1 MRLYSIH
8 YLLRDVFKNKWRF
21 CLSIL
26 GISTALI
33 LMITGHLLI
42 DSYYTALFGS
52 FHHYQT
58 NDIAHIQYISDSDVL
73 DNEAEDSEQTKF
85 IKTTEDAL
93 GSDYLLF
100 SELYS
105 IGLLQ
110 PFEAEQVEL
119 SVTLHLIGTNQ
130 NFNGSLLMDDSLCKT
145 SKLVAGRSLSSQDIQ
160 NGESVIL
167 IDTLLSELMFDGDA
181 LNKSLRVPIRAVV
194 QNDDGTISSRI
205 IGHQKF
211 KVIGVCEQSREQ
223 RLKLYDAIDNY
234 TVGELCNY
242 EANCYVPFTCSIPNE
257 SNGNVEMIYLNQ
269 GSEKDKLDALC
280 LNYVAQSILCDI
292 STYQTLAVNVERE
305 VQTTKVILNIGTII
319 LLIISTLLITQT
331 MIFSIKDDLSEYGI
345 KMALG
350 AHESRL
356 AVDIIL
362 ELIIYGIISFALSFV
377 IALMISLVALNVMNL
392 RWISFHFDLIINPET
407 VLLSFMLS
415 CFTSLLSSI
424 VPISFIA
431 KKSIIDIIKFE

>member
-211 KVIGVCEQSREQ
+211 
-223 RLKLYDAIDNY
+223 
-234 TVGELCNY
+234 
-242 EANCYVPFTCSIPNE
+242 
-257 SNGNVEMIYLNQ
+257 
-269 GSEKDKLDALC
+269 
-280 LNYVAQSILCDI
+280 
-292 STYQTLAVNVERE
+292 
-305 VQTTKVILNIGTII
+305 
-319 LLIISTLLITQT
+319 
-331 MIFSIKDDLSEYGI
+331 
-345 KMALG
+345 
-350 AHESRL
+350 
-356 AVDIIL
+356 
-362 ELIIYGIISFALSFV
+362 
-377 IALMISLVALNVMNL
+377 
-392 RWISFHFDLIINPET
+392 
-407 VLLSFMLS
+407 
-415 CFTSLLSSI
+415 
-424 VPISFIA
+424 
-431 KKSIIDIIKFE
+431 